1 MIVRILSFLLWAA
14 VALVIAGTTLG
25 LAAVAQGA
33 LAGHAAQTT
42 LPLRIE
48 PASASAVLD
57 RVSGDRVG
65 ELVFEHATLK
75 VHAGGIG
82 YAALQGLDI
91 GLTGGLWLF
100 ILILTLR
107 LVRQFASG
115 RPFDLVAVRRLR
127 SIAWSMIA
135 LNLWTWVRLLALPPV
150 LLSAINPAT
159 DGYRILP
166 TIAHGIAG
174 VRNARVDSSLGVGL
188 LAAGLLIL
196 VLSEAF
202 RVGAVLREDN
212 EGIV

>member
-1 MIVRILSFLLWAA
+1 MTVRILRFFLWAA

-33 LAGHAAQTT
+33 STGHAAQTT

-48 PASASAVLD
+48 PASATAVLD
-57 RVSGDRVG
+57 RVSGDRLG

-75 VHAGGIG
+75 VRAGGIG
-82 YAALQGLDI
+82 YAALQALDI
-91 GLTGGLWLF
+91 GLTGGLWLL

-107 LVRQFASG
+107 LVGQLTSG
-115 RPFDLVAVRRLR
+115 QPFDRVAVRRLR

-135 LNLWTWVRLLALPPV
+135 LNLWTWMRLIALPPV

-166 TIAHGIAG
+166 TIAQGIAG
-174 VRNARVDSSLGVGL
+174 VRNARVDSSLSLGFL
-188 LAAGLLIL
+188 TAGLLVL

-212 EGIV
+212 EAIV